1 MHQSMRKSRK
11 SNVLKI
17 TKNRANIVAACG
29 LAIAL
34 IAAPASG
41 FQNAAPQSGT
51 QEAAPTQEREVQGL
65 PTFQLET
72 PVIDFGRILDDEPVT
87 GTIRFRNSGSAT
99 LSVPGVN
106 STCGCTVTQLPKN
119 DFEPGES
126 VELMVTFDPRG
137 KNPGPHEQT
146 VTFRTND
153 RSNPSVSVKV
163 RSFVRP
169 LIALSQP
176 QVTLGRVV
184 KHTRKETLVSLT
196 GMKSDFE
203 AFHVTLVGDGA
214 EHFAVEVLGTDAI
227 EQDGEMVSRTDLLVS
242 LLDTAP
248 PGRMQAMAAIR
259 TNDERRKLVPLPLSA
274 QIQGDVLTNPTRM
287 SLGTLAV
294 GRDLEEVIEIRHG
307 RNETFKITGVE
318 LRPLQPRNLP
328 AMPIE
333 FSIEPIDEGVAAGA
347 VTDGYRVRLVMPG
360 AEEVGRSRGNLVFMT
375 DVPLEE
381 EVMLPYV
388 GRVAGT
394 RSGE

>member
-1 MHQSMRKSRK
+1 MHKSRE
-11 SNVLKI
+11 SNVLK
-17 TKNRANIVAACG
+17 TTGYRASSVAVCG
-29 LAIAL
+29 MALALVAGPL
-34 IAAPASG
+34 QA
-41 FQNAAPQSGT
+41 FQDTAGQN
-51 QEAAPTQEREVQGL
+51 QEARPVQDGELQGL
-65 PTFQLET
+65 PTFELET
-72 PVIDFGRILDDEPVT
+72 PVIDFGRILDDETVS
-87 GTIRFRNSGSAT
+87 GTIRFRNTGNAT
-99 LSVPGVN
+99 LSVPSVN

-126 VELMVTFDPRG
+126 VELTVSFDPRG

-153 RSNPSVSVKV
+153 RSNPAVSVKV
-163 RSFVRP
+163 RAHVRP

-176 QVTLGRVV
+176 QVTLGRVI

-196 GMKSDFE
+196 GMKADFE

-214 EHFAVEVLGTDAI
+214 KHFSVEVLGTDPV

-248 PGRMQAMAAIR
+248 PGRLQAMAAIR
-259 TNDERRKLVPLPLSA
+259 TNDDRRKLVTLPMTA
-274 QIQGDVLTNPTRM
+274 HIQGDVLTNPSRM

-294 GRDLEEVIEIRHG
+294 GRDLQEVVEIRHG
-307 RNETFKITGVE
+307 RNEAFTITGVE
-318 LRPLQPRNLP
+318 LRPLQPRNIP
-328 AMPIE
+328 PMPIE
-333 FSIEPIDEGVAAGA
+333 FEIEPLDETAAANGKPA
-347 VTDGYRVRLVMPG
+347 DGYRVRLIMPG
-360 AEEVGRSRGNLVFMT
+360 AEEAGRIRGNLVFMT

-388 GRVAGT
+388 GRVAGA